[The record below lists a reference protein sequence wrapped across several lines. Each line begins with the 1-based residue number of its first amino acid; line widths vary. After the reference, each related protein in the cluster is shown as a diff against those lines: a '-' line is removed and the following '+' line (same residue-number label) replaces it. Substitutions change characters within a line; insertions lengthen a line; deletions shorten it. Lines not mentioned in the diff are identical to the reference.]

1 MIFFYLLGKTN
12 IGDYMISR
20 YEIRKSNGEEVL
32 YIYLDYN
39 YEFAKLNIKGKKQKL
54 EDMVKEYI
62 KKNKIAFTGTT
73 VALVA
78 SGILIGNIFLNPIIY
93 NDIPKVGSRIEER
106 YSSNIILKEE
116 LHEETVSK
124 DMAEALKEEVE
135 EIPVKS
141 EEKVIQN
148 KEQIKNNSSRQKQEV
163 VSSKSTEST
172 TSSVLND
179 YHEESIK
186 QEPIQEEIVDNSIY
200 VTVRRSNGIVLNLKL
215 EEYVTGVVGAEMPA
229 SFQKEALKAQAVIA
243 RTYALKANS
252 RGVVLTDTNSTQNY
266 KSIEELENMW
276 GRSFDTYYKK
286 IVSAVKETEGS
297 YLTYNGNY
305 IEAVYHST
313 SNGKTE
319 DSSNVWGNSFPYLVS
334 VDSPYDSLNP
344 SFYGEKFISYDEL
357 SSKLN
362 TTINIDTNFNIQGLT
377 VGGRVS
383 SIEVNNII
391 FSGVEFR
398 NKLGLRSADFTLQK
412 EDSGVRF
419 HTSGYGHGVGMS
431 QYGANGMA
439 KNGSSYLDIL
449 SHYYQGTSINHL

>member
-1 MIFFYLLGKTN
+1 
-12 IGDYMISR
+12 MISR

-32 YIYLDYN
+32 YIYLDYH
-39 YEFAKLNIKGKKQKL
+39 YEFAKLTTNSKKQKL
-54 EDMVKEYI
+54 EDLIKEYI
-62 KKNKIAFTGTT
+62 KRNKIAFAGST
-73 VALVA
+73 VAIVA
-78 SGILIGNIFLNPIIY
+78 SGILIGNMILNPIIY

-106 YSSNIILKEE
+106 YTSNIILEEE
-116 LHEETVSK
+116 LHKEETLSQ
-124 DMAEALKEEVE
+124 DISREIPEVKE

-141 EEKVIQN
+141 EEKINQN
-148 KEQIKNNSSRQKQEV
+148 KEQIKNSSSRKKTEV
-163 VSSKSTEST
+163 VSSKTIENT
-172 TSSVLND
+172 TSPVSND
-179 YHEESIK
+179 YHEEPIR
-186 QEPIQEEIVDNSIY
+186 QEPIQEENIDNSIY
-200 VTVRRSNGIVLNLKL
+200 VTVRRSNGDVLNLKL
-215 EEYVTGVVGAEMPA
+215 EEYVIGVVGAEMPA

-252 RGVVLTDTNSTQNY
+252 KGVVLTDSNSTQNY
-266 KSIEELENMW
+266 KNIAELEAMW
-276 GRSFDTYYKK
+276 GRSFDTYYNK
-286 IVSAVKETEGS
+286 VVGAVKETEGT
-297 YLTYNGNY
+297 YLTYQGNY

-334 VDSPYDSLNP
+334 VDSPYDSQNP
-344 SFYGEKFISYDEL
+344 SFSGEKFISYEEL

-362 TTINIDTNFNIQGLT
+362 TSISIDTNFNIQGYT

-383 SIEVNNII
+383 SMEINNII
-391 FSGVEFR
+391 FSGVELR

-419 HTSGYGHGVGMS
+419 YTNGYGHGVGMS

-439 KNGSSYLDIL
+439 KNGSTYLDIL